1 MSDDPRFDVL
11 DELSGTA
18 ALGFAADA
26 VEHLS
31 QQIGDTPDGD
41 VAAVVAF
48 ARSYAQSR
56 QYDAEN
62 AHALL
67 GAVKRGGNRVANNEL
82 AGRAGGVIAG
92 FIGTS
97 ALLELF
103 GWRRTMQ
110 VERRTYEEGGA
121 SSEYTL
127 RQRHLKVAL
136 VGLLEAAEALC
147 GADPHTAARDASSR
161 CRTAVREEAIW
172 QVQRLAAYQQGA
184 SAPTSASA

>member
-26 VEHLS
+26 VEHLA
-31 QQIGDTPDGD
+31 QQIGDTRSCD

-56 QYDAEN
+56 QYDSEK

-67 GAVKRGGNRVANNEL
+67 GAVKHERNSVANNEL

-92 FIGTS
+92 SIGS

-103 GWRRTMQ
+103 GWRSRRE
-110 VERRTYEEGGA
+110 VEERTYEEGGA

-127 RQRHLKVAL
+127 RDRHLKVAL

-147 GADPHTAARDASSR
+147 SADPHAAARDASSQ
-161 CRTAVREEAIW
+161 CRRAVPDEAIW
-172 QVQRLAAYQQGA
+172 QVQRLAAYQQ
-184 SAPTSASA
+184 SAAASASA